1 MWLAGIPV
9 RDPAVGDLIGR
20 LREEELD
27 PHADH
32 LERTLDRGARI
43 VALDENDRHAILRV
57 MEECPDELL
66 ELRATLIQEARMAEE
81 RRALMRRREDRLL
94 PAIG

>member
-9 RDPAVGDLIGR
+9 AHPCVRELIGR
-20 LREEELD
+20 LREAELD

-32 LERTLDRGARI
+32 LERTLERGARI

-57 MEECPDELL
+57 LEECPDELL
-66 ELRATLIQEARMAEE
+66 ELRATLIQEAAWREAE
-81 RRALMRRREDRLL
+81 
-94 PAIG
+94 GF